1 MSVRKKVGLLRALEL
16 SFVLVV
22 TLSMLLYG
30 IGKWVQFSDP
40 ASIQKQVA
48 ELTGM
53 ELMWAFYGY
62 SKTYALLLG
71 VAEMT
76 GAILFLIR
84 PTRILGGLLLSGILL
99 NVIVQDIIYEV
110 NIGALRAAILYQGMV
125 FFVLWLH
132 RQPLRDSLQAL
143 LLPAGTAAQ
152 SRQQRIVGLL
162 LAVAAAALWK
172 VIEYYFTH

>member
-1 MSVRKKVGLLRALEL
+1 MKKAAILRILET

-22 TLSMLLYG
+22 TLSMAIYG
-30 IGKWVQFSDP
+30 LGKWVQFTAP
-40 ASIQKQVA
+40 ATVDKSVS

-71 VAEMT
+71 VAEIT
-76 GAILFLIR
+76 GALLFLIR

-110 NIGALRAAILYQGMV
+110 NVGALRAAILYQSMV

-132 RQPLRDSLQAL
+132 RKPLRDSLQAL
-143 LLPAGTAAQ
+143 LLPAGTAAEN
-152 SRQQRIVGLL
+152 RQQRLVGIL
-162 LAVAAAALWK
+162 LAVAAAVLWK